1 MLHRLR
7 AIRFSRQELALIAIT
22 ALWGATF
29 LIVHLAMQ
37 HSGPWFFVGLRFL
50 VAGLLSAALFHRAL
64 RGMRWR
70 DLGAGATIGVTIT
83 LGYGLQ
89 THGLQTVSSST
100 SAFITAIYVPLVPL
114 LQWIVLR
121 RAPRAL
127 TLVGVALAF
136 LGLLLLAGPDAVR
149 IGLGE
154 GEVVTLISTLPIAAE
169 IILISAFARIA
180 DVRRV
185 TVVQLLVAGVLGF
198 AVMPLVGEAAPAFS
212 WAWLLPAVGLG
223 VASCVIQL
231 TMNWAQRSV
240 SPTRATI
247 IYAGEPVW
255 GGIIGRLAGD
265 RLPLVAVFGAA
276 LIVAGVIVSELQPK
290 KRRAEASAGRP
301 LPDSADPAYGRGM
314 PTYTATRPLDGDA
327 DLYFDYISN
336 PENLPA
342 YFPRMTQAHEL
353 PDGKVETT
361 AQVDVDRDGED
372 ETVTSEA
379 EFDVD
384 NAARE
389 VRWSAPGPHEYHGA
403 LRLTDDAA
411 ELTIHTTHEH
421 DGIQEALEE
430 SLESIAR
437 NLREQV

>member
-22 ALWGATF
+22 ALWGSTF

-37 HSGPWFFVGLRFL
+37 HSGPWFFVGLRFA
-50 VAGLLSAALFHRAL
+50 VAGLLSAVLFHRVL

-70 DLGAGATIGVTIT
+70 DVGAGAAIGVTIM

-114 LQWIVLR
+114 LQWVVLR

-127 TLVGVALAF
+127 TLVGVGLAF
-136 LGLLLLAGPDAVR
+136 AGLLLLAGPDAVR

-154 GEVVTLISTLPIAAE
+154 GEIATLVSTLPIAAE
-169 IILISAFARIA
+169 IILISAFARVA

-185 TVVQLLVAGVLGF
+185 TVVQLLVAGMLGF
-198 AVMPLVGEAAPAFS
+198 AVMPMAGETVPTFS

-223 VASCVIQL
+223 AASCVIQL

-265 RLPLVAVFGAA
+265 RLPVVAVLGAA

-290 KRRAEASAGRP
+290 RRRAADSPDA
-301 LPDSADPAYGRGM
+301 LADSATPAYGRGM
-314 PTYTATRPLDGDA
+314 PTYTASRPLDGDA

-342 YFPRMTQAHEL
+342 YFPRMTEAHEL

-384 NAARE
+384 AAARE
-389 VRWSAPGPHEYHGA
+389 VRWSAPGPHEYHGS

-421 DGIQEALEE
+421 DGIQEALEG
-430 SLESIAR
+430 SLETIAR